1 MVEELVVVRSDVS
14 DLSSSR
20 GIRHVPTHRIG
31 DLLRDVVTEFE
42 VDAFHPHTR
51 SISLVREAVA
61 DHVLVSL
68 PRGTLRSATTQSP
81 LRNAVPLD
89 PGRPGS
95 SPSRRH
101 CATGWIRLPPSATNP
116 SAPCHG
122 PPLASP
128 RFDPMSSSS
137 PSASLG
143 FEDTL
148 WAAADV
154 LRNNMDPAEYKHVVL
169 GLIFLK
175 YISDAF
181 EERQEAIR
189 AGVSDPA
196 SDDYVEDEDEREA
209 ELAYLLE
216 DRDEYLAEN
225 VFWVPA
231 EARWPHLQ
239 GQAKQPTI
247 GKELDAAMDA
257 IEADNPTLK
266 GALPKV
272 YALPALDKH
281 KLGEL
286 IDLISGIGLGTKA
299 HREKDTLGRVYEYF
313 LSRFASSEGRGGGE
327 FYTPSSVVRV
337 LVEMLEPYKGRV
349 YDPCCGSG
357 GMFVQSIKFIDAHD
371 GRRDAVTVYGQESN
385 ATTWRMARMNMAIRG
400 IEAKLGKQHGDTF
413 HRDLHPDLR
422 ADYVLANPPF
432 NISNWGGERL
442 SEDVRWKYGAPPANN
457 ANFAWLQHIVHHLAP
472 TGTAGVVLANGS
484 MSSQQSGEGD
494 IRRRL
499 VEEGLVDCMVAM
511 PGQLFYATQI
521 PVCLW
526 FLARDKGNGKFRS
539 RKGEVLFID
548 ARKLGRMETRV
559 HRVLDTEDIEKIA
572 GAYHA
577 WRNVGGSY
585 EDVPGFCKAATLA
598 EIKAHDFVLTPGR
611 YVGAEEVEDDG
622 EPFEEKMERLV
633 TALREQQA
641 EGRRLD
647 ALIGQAL
654 GEIGWPA

>member
-1 MVEELVVVRSDVS
+1 MLLRVGLKTAYTLAQNGEVPGFKVGGQWRFRRSDIAAWI
-14 DLSSSR
+14 DAQTRRSSR
-20 GIRHVPTHRIG
+20 AG
-31 DLLRDVVTEFE
+31 
-42 VDAFHPHTR
+42 
-51 SISLVREAVA
+51 
-61 DHVLVSL
+61 
-68 PRGTLRSATTQSP
+68 RGNDEQDGGP
-81 LRNAVPLD
+81 LMARNNDDKA
-89 PGRPGS
+89 G
-95 SPSRRH
+95 
-101 CATGWIRLPPSATNP
+101 
-116 SAPCHG
+116 
-122 PPLASP
+122 
-128 RFDPMSSSS
+128 
-137 PSASLG
+137 SLG
-143 FEDTL
+143 FEDKL

-181 EERQEAIR
+181 EERHRALLAEDPEA
-189 AGVSDPA
+189 A
-196 SDDYVEDEDEREA
+196 
-209 ELAYLLE
+209 E
-216 DRDEYLAEN
+216 DRDEYTAEN

-231 EARWPHLQ
+231 AARWSLLQ
-239 GQAKQPTI
+239 GQARQPTI
-247 GKELDAAMDA
+247 GKALDDAMDA
-257 IEADNPTLK
+257 IEADNAALK

-286 IDLISGIGLGTKA
+286 IDLISGIGLGTAA

-313 LSRFASSEGRGGGE
+313 LSRFASAEGRGGGE
-327 FYTPSSVVRV
+327 FYTPSSIVRV
-337 LVEMLEPYKGRV
+337 LVELLEPYQGRV

-357 GMFVQSIKFIDAHD
+357 GMFVQSVKFIDAHG

-422 ADYVLANPPF
+422 ADFVMANPPF

-442 SEDVRWKYGAPPANN
+442 AEDVRWRYGTPPAGN
-457 ANFAWLQHIVHHLAP
+457 ANFAWLQHIVHHLSP

-484 MSSQQSGEGD
+484 MSSQQSGEGE
-494 IRRRL
+494 IRRKL
-499 VEEGLVDCMVAM
+499 VEADLVDCMVAM

-572 GAYHA
+572 GTYHA

-585 EDVPGFCKAATLA
+585 ADLPGFCKAAALA

-622 EPFEEKMERLV
+622 EPFEVKMERLV
-633 TALREQQA
+633 GALREQQV

-654 GEIGWPA
+654 GGLGL

>member
-1 MVEELVVVRSDVS
+1 MARKPDDKNV
-14 DLSSSR
+14 
-20 GIRHVPTHRIG
+20 
-31 DLLRDVVTEFE
+31 
-42 VDAFHPHTR
+42 
-51 SISLVREAVA
+51 
-61 DHVLVSL
+61 
-68 PRGTLRSATTQSP
+68 
-81 LRNAVPLD
+81 
-89 PGRPGS
+89 
-95 SPSRRH
+95 
-101 CATGWIRLPPSATNP
+101 
-116 SAPCHG
+116 
-122 PPLASP
+122 
-128 RFDPMSSSS
+128 
-137 PSASLG
+137 SLG
-143 FEDTL
+143 FEDKL

-181 EERQEAIR
+181 EERR
-189 AGVSDPA
+189 AQLVQAGDADLV
-196 SDDYVEDEDEREA
+196 
-209 ELAYLLE
+209 E
-216 DRDEYLAEN
+216 DRDEYTAEN
-225 VFWVPA
+225 VFWVP
-231 EARWPHLQ
+231 EVARWSTLR

-247 GKELDAAMDA
+247 GTTLDAAMDA
-257 IEADNPTLK
+257 IEADNPPLK

-286 IDLISGIGLGTKA
+286 VDLVSGIGLGTAA

-313 LSRFASSEGRGGGE
+313 LSRFASAEGRGGGE

-337 LVEMLEPYKGRV
+337 LVEMLEPYQGRV

-357 GMFVQSIKFIDAHD
+357 GMFVQSVKFIDAHG

-422 ADYVLANPPF
+422 ADFVMANPPF

-442 SEDVRWKYGAPPANN
+442 ADDVRWKYGTPPTGN
-457 ANFAWLQHIVHHLAP
+457 ANFAWLQHIVHHLSP

-484 MSSQQSGEGD
+484 MSSQQSGEGE

-499 VEEGLVDCMVAM
+499 VEADLVDCMVAM

-539 RKGEVLFID
+539 RKGEVLFVD

-559 HRVLDTEDIEKIA
+559 HRVLDGGDVEQIA
-572 GAYHA
+572 ATYHG
-577 WRNVGGSY
+577 WRSVGGYY
-585 EDVPGFCKAATLA
+585 EDVPGFCKVATLA
-598 EIKAHDFVLTPGR
+598 EIRAHDFVLTPGR

-633 TALREQQA
+633 TALREQFA
-641 EGRRLD
+641 EGSRLNREIES
-647 ALIGQAL
+647 ALSEL
-654 GEIGWPA
+654 GFNG

>member
-1 MVEELVVVRSDVS
+1 MSTS
-14 DLSSSR
+14 
-20 GIRHVPTHRIG
+20 
-31 DLLRDVVTEFE
+31 
-42 VDAFHPHTR
+42 
-51 SISLVREAVA
+51 
-61 DHVLVSL
+61 
-68 PRGTLRSATTQSP
+68 TTVH
-81 LRNAVPLD
+81 NA
-89 PGRPGS
+89 
-95 SPSRRH
+95 
-101 CATGWIRLPPSATNP
+101 A
-116 SAPCHG
+116 
-122 PPLASP
+122 
-128 RFDPMSSSS
+128 
-137 PSASLG
+137 LG

-181 EERQEAIR
+181 EERQEAIS
-189 AGVSDPA
+189 GPIPDPNSA
-196 SDDYVEDEDEREA
+196 EYIEDPTTRSA
-209 ELAYLLE
+209 ELDALLE
-216 DRDEYLAEN
+216 DRDEYLAEH
-225 VFWVPA
+225 VFWVPRV
-231 EARWPHLQ
+231 ARWSYLQ
-239 GQAKQPTI
+239 GLAKQPTI
-247 GKELDAAMDA
+247 GKALDDAMDA
-257 IEADNPTLK
+257 IEADNPVLK

-272 YALPALDKH
+272 YGLPALDKQ

-286 IDLISGIGLGTKA
+286 IDLISGIGLGTA
-299 HREKDTLGRVYEYF
+299 EHREKDTLGRVYEYF
-313 LSRFASSEGRGGGE
+313 LSRFASAEGRGGGE

-337 LVEMLEPYKGRV
+337 LVEMLEPYQGRV

-357 GMFVQSIKFIDAHD
+357 GMFVQSVKFIAAHG
-371 GRRDAVTVYGQESN
+371 GRRNAVTVYGQESN

-400 IEAKLGKQHGDTF
+400 IEAKLGAQHGDTF

-422 ADYVLANPPF
+422 ADFVLANPPF

-442 SEDVRWKYGAPPANN
+442 TADVRWKYGTPPAGN

-484 MSSQQSGEGD
+484 MSSQQSGEGA
-494 IRRRL
+494 IRQKL
-499 VEEGLVDCMVAM
+499 VEADLVDCMVAM

-526 FLARDKGNGKFRS
+526 FLARDKGNGTFRN

-559 HRVLDTEDIEKIA
+559 HRVLDTGDIEKIA
-572 GAYHA
+572 GTYHA
-577 WRNVGGSY
+577 WRNAGGDY
-585 EDVPGFCKAATLA
+585 EDVPGFCKVATLA
-598 EIKAHDFVLTPGR
+598 EIQAHDFVLTPGR

-647 ALIGQAL
+647 GLIGRAL
-654 GEIGWPA
+654 GGLGYGG

>member
-1 MVEELVVVRSDVS
+1 M
-14 DLSSSR
+14 
-20 GIRHVPTHRIG
+20 
-31 DLLRDVVTEFE
+31 
-42 VDAFHPHTR
+42 A
-51 SISLVREAVA
+51 
-61 DHVLVSL
+61 
-68 PRGTLRSATTQSP
+68 
-81 LRNAVPLD
+81 RNND
-89 PGRPGS
+89 DK
-95 SPSRRH
+95 
-101 CATGWIRLPPSATNP
+101 TG
-116 SAPCHG
+116 
-122 PPLASP
+122 
-128 RFDPMSSSS
+128 
-137 PSASLG
+137 SLG
-143 FEDTL
+143 FEDKL

-181 EERQEAIR
+181 EERQAALIAAGDEAF
-189 AGVSDPA
+189 
-196 SDDYVEDEDEREA
+196 
-209 ELAYLLE
+209 LE
-216 DRDEYLAEN
+216 DRDEYVAEN
-225 VFWVPA
+225 VFWVPQK
-231 EARWPHLQ
+231 ARWSTLQ

-247 GKELDAAMDA
+247 GKSLDDAMDA
-257 IEADNPTLK
+257 IEEDNPVLK

-272 YALPALDKH
+272 YALPSLDKH
-281 KLGEL
+281 RLGEL
-286 IDLISGIGLGTKA
+286 IDLMSGIGLGTAA

-313 LSRFASSEGRGGGE
+313 LSRFASAEGRGGGE

-337 LVEMLEPYKGRV
+337 LVELLEPYQGRV

-357 GMFVQSIKFIDAHD
+357 GMFVQSVKFIDAHD

-400 IEAKLGKQHGDTF
+400 IEAKLGKQHADTF

-422 ADYVLANPPF
+422 ADFVMANPPF

-442 SEDVRWKYGAPPANN
+442 AEDVRWKYGTPPAGN
-457 ANFAWLQHIVHHLAP
+457 ANFAWLQHIVHHLSP

-484 MSSQQSGEGD
+484 MSSQQSGEGE
-494 IRRRL
+494 IRRKL
-499 VEEGLVDCMVAM
+499 VEADLVDCMVAM

-559 HRVLDTEDIEKIA
+559 HRVLDAEDIEKIA
-572 GAYHA
+572 GTYHA

-585 EDVPGFCKAATLA
+585 EDVAGFCKAATRA
-598 EIKAHDFVLTPGR
+598 EIRAHDFVLTPGR

-633 TALREQQA
+633 VALREQQA

-654 GEIGWPA
+654 EGLGYVG